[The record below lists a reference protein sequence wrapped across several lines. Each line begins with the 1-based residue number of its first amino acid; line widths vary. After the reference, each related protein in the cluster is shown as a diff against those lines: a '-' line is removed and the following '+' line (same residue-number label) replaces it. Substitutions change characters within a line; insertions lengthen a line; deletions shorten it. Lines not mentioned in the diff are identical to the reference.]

1 MMEKRRS
8 ERLSGRFVVVV
19 HEKLATWTTTTED
32 VSARGCRIEMKRPVS
47 PGMLVGLTFDMG
59 QGVEPL
65 VVHGQVSWARR
76 TPPYSAGIA
85 FLSVPRQAKD
95 QPGKPGDWIDRLIQ
109 AYVRKVEDRP
119 PLAVTPTQAAT
130 PGSPAEPAV
139 TPAPAETPV
148 PAPGRGSGGVGRVR
162 AQVIVPPAP

>member
-32 VSARGCRIEMKRPVS
+32 VSARGCRIEMKRPVT
-47 PGMLVGLTFDMG
+47 PGMLVGLSFDMG
-59 QGVEPL
+59 PGVEPL
-65 VVHGQVSWARR
+65 AVHGQVSWARR

-95 QPGKPGDWIDRLIQ
+95 QLGKPGDWIDRLIQ
-109 AYVRKVEDRP
+109 AYVRKVEDGP
-119 PLAVTPTQAAT
+119 PLAAPPAQAAT
-130 PGSPAEPAV
+130 PGNPDAPAL
-139 TPAPAETPV
+139 TPAPAETPAPV
-148 PAPGRGSGGVGRVR
+148 PGRGPAMVACVR
-162 AQVIVPPAP
+162 PTVIVPPAP